1 MLADLPWFTVKPGL
15 FSPTLAY
22 SHQVALPFAP
32 TLPRRSFTVVVAVLA
47 FLYMAS
53 WPGAA
58 LRATAVELVA
68 PAIPKE
74 IVGREGVLD
83 VVVHDRNG
91 IVHGARVH
99 AFAILDG
106 RAYAAGDALTDRQGR
121 AALRDLPPAE
131 HWVVAETAGRSRASQ
146 MVVVVAG
153 ARRLDL
159 ELGEE
164 HRLEVEVKD
173 EAGAAVVGAE
183 LEVRASDPFPLGART
198 GSDGKASV
206 GRLGDGPFS
215 LVARAPGYEEIAKRN
230 LPEGKVVTI
239 VLGKQSAL
247 AVDVVD
253 EDGRP
258 VPAARVLVASPGLG
272 GTRAA
277 ETNHDGHVRIA
288 GLDRGSY
295 ALRAVSGTRI
305 APIELGLVLEKG
317 EEKSI
322 TLTLRPG
329 RMVPIHVVDGAT
341 EDDVK
346 DARVTLAEG
355 GISPFPIEGVTDRK
369 GRIALGPI
377 SPGPATVSARAEGFV
392 PKPAVQ
398 VGDGETRIALAR
410 GGILL
415 GSIRDARGYAV
426 DGATIRI
433 VGTDLEGMPIDEDPS
448 RWSFREAHFD
458 AQLLGPSP
466 LVPAGEL
473 GVMPGPVPAIP
484 HGPALGLA
492 FGGAT
497 TTTTSAPMDAWVSSR
512 DGTFRAQPVTPGRV
526 RALVHHPQFVEALS
540 EIVSLASSQE
550 AHVDIVL
557 QRGGSLEGRVAD
569 SRGRGVAG
577 AHVTALATRGSSEH
591 TTRSGSDGSF
601 AFASL
606 PDAITLLVS
615 RDEDPTTIAAR
626 VEVSVPEA
634 GKKTIE
640 VALPEPRPPLPVRVT
655 DAHGGG
661 IEAAQ
666 VSAVSLEAGEALR
679 TTSFTDAR
687 GRAELLGGRGI
698 ALRVE
703 VRAPGRAARVVFTT
717 ASSAELAVELPPADS
732 LAGEVM
738 THRRDPI
745 ANADVSVQTEAGV
758 RHARTDKDGAFVLGD
773 LASGPVR
780 VRVHAVGHAPDERA
794 VVVVDKGGR
803 KPTDLGRIELA
814 EEGAVEG
821 TVVDGRGDPVPGARV
836 AKDAVA
842 TYVPVGGGLG
852 GMATADGRGHFH
864 LGELADGFVILEA
877 FAADIGRARS
887 SSVRVIAG
895 RTTDGVKIVI
905 ARGEP
910 GAKEPLATGGVAVT
924 LGETVAGLEPSEV
937 VIVTVSEG
945 SEAERGGLAP
955 NDVVVAI
962 VGAKPANVVD
972 ARARLS
978 GPLHDDVLVS
988 VRRGDRVIPLRIA
1001 REAVRR

>member
-1 MLADLPWFTVKPGL
+1 MLVPPPLATRFFTFG
-15 FSPTLAY
+15 
-22 SHQVALPFAP
+22 
-32 TLPRRSFTVVVAVLA
+32 VAVLA
-47 FLYMAS
+47 LLYVAS
-53 WPGAA
+53 WPGTT

-74 IVGREGVLD
+74 VEGREGVLD
-83 VVVHDRNG
+83 VVVHDRDG
-91 IVHGARVH
+91 IVQGARVL

-131 HWVVAETAGRSRASQ
+131 HWVVAESAGRARASQ

-159 ELGEE
+159 ELGAE

-198 GSDGKASV
+198 GGDGKASI

-230 LPEGKVVTI
+230 LPEGKPVMI
-239 VLGKQSAL
+239 VLGKQGAL

-258 VPAARVLVASPGLG
+258 VSAARVLVASPGLG
-272 GTRAA
+272 STRAV
-277 ETNHDGHVRIA
+277 ETSHDGRVRIA

-295 ALRAVSGTRI
+295 ALRAVSGTRVT
-305 APIELGLVLEKG
+305 PIELGLVLEKG
-317 EEKSI
+317 EEKPV

-329 RMVPIHVVDGAT
+329 RMVPVHVVDGAT

-355 GISPFPIEGVTDRK
+355 GISPFPVEGVTDK
-369 GRIALGPI
+369 NGHVALGPI
-377 SPGPATVSARAEGFV
+377 PPGPSTVSARAEGFV
-392 PKPAVQ
+392 PKPAVL
-398 VGDGETRIALAR
+398 VGDGETKIALAR

-484 HGPALGLA
+484 HGPTLGLA
-492 FGGAT
+492 FAGSHA
-497 TTTTSAPMDAWVSSR
+497 TTTSAPPLDAWVSSR

-540 EIVSLASSQE
+540 EIVSVASSQE

-557 QRGGSLEGRVAD
+557 QRGGALEGRVAD
-569 SRGRGVAG
+569 ARGRGVAG

-591 TTRSGSDGSF
+591 ATRAGSDGSF

-615 RDEDPTTIAAR
+615 RDEDPTTIVAR
-626 VEVSVPEA
+626 IEVSVPEA

-640 VALPEPRPPLPVRVT
+640 VVLPEPRPPLPVRVT
-655 DAHGGG
+655 DARGSG
-661 IEAAQ
+661 IDAAQ

-687 GRAELLGGRGI
+687 GRADLGGGRGI

-703 VRAPGRAARVVFTT
+703 VRAPGRAARVLFTT
-717 ASSAELAVELPPADS
+717 AETPELVVALPPAES
-732 LAGEVM
+732 IAGEVVGR
-738 THRRDPI
+738 RRDAI
-745 ANADVSVQTEAGV
+745 ANADVSVATEAGV

-773 LASGPVR
+773 LGAGPVR
-780 VRVHAVGHAPDERA
+780 VRVRAPGHAPDERA
-794 VVVVDKGGR
+794 VLVVDKGGR
-803 KPTDLGRIELA
+803 KPTDLGHIELA

-821 TVVDGRGDPVPGARV
+821 TVVDGRGDPIPGARI

-842 TYVPVGGGLG
+842 TYVPVGGTVS
-852 GMATADGRGHFH
+852 GMAIADGRGHFR
-864 LGELADGFVILEA
+864 LGELPEGFVVLEA
-877 FAADIGRARS
+877 FAADVGRARS
-887 SSVRVIAG
+887 APVRVLAG
-895 RTTDGVKIVI
+895 RTTDRVKVVIV
-905 ARGEP
+905 RGEA

-924 LGETVAGLEPSEV
+924 LGETIAGLDPSEV

-955 NDVVVAI
+955 NDIVVEI
-962 VGAKPANVVD
+962 GGAKPINVVD

-978 GPLHDDVLVS
+978 GPLHDDVLVK
-988 VRRGDRVIPLRIA
+988 VRRGEQVIPLRLA